1 MATKITVSGNGVT
14 VKFDKTLGEI
24 KTLEKHDPKALRLYD
39 EEKNEIFR
47 VASTTGE
54 GSINSIGAEFGS
66 ESRDEEKKAILTLMM
81 PSEARDA
88 KAWVE
93 EVIGTAVLKLNK
105 VEAQMTAALA
115 QVNSDL
121 AAVRESIT
129 VA

>member
-1 MATKITVSGNGVT
+1 MATKIIVSGDGVT
-14 VKFDKTLGEI
+14 VKFDKTLDEI
-24 KTLEKHDPKALRLYD
+24 KTLEKHNPKALRLFD
-39 EEKNEIFR
+39 EDKNEVFR
-47 VASTTGE
+47 VASISGE
-54 GSINSIGAEFGS
+54 GSINAYGATFGS
-66 ESRDEEKKAILTLMM
+66 ESRDDAKNAILTLIM

-93 EVIGTAVLKLNK
+93 EVIGTAILKLNK
-105 VEAQMTAALA
+105 VEAQMTEALT